1 MTRDDVLQ
9 IFAEASDAQLDALM
23 QLHEADMAAADGQT
37 QQLAAQLQEMRQ
49 QEEERRQEMQRAQEQ
64 AALEA
69 RFDAAVGERRFV
81 HDAVRRELLQ
91 EFIEM
96 RLDPANE
103 ATGDRELLH
112 TLTDDAG
119 CFAQQYRPV
128 MMADMGDVAVEDLE
142 KLSDA
147 EYYAA
152 IRRKHMR

>member
-1 MTRDDVLQ
+1 MTRDDVLH

-23 QLHEADMAAADGQT
+23 QLHEADMAAADAQN
-37 QQLAAQLQEMRQ
+37 QQLVAQLEEIRQ
-49 QEEERRQEMQRAQEQ
+49 REEARMQEMQRAQEQ

-81 HDAVRRELLQ
+81 HEAVRRAMLQ

-96 RLDPANE
+96 RLDPENE
-103 ATGDRELLH
+103 AMGDDELLH
-112 TLTDDAG
+112 VLTDDTG

-128 MMADMGDVAVEDLE
+128 MMADMGDVAAEDLE

-152 IRRKHMR
+152 IRRRHMR